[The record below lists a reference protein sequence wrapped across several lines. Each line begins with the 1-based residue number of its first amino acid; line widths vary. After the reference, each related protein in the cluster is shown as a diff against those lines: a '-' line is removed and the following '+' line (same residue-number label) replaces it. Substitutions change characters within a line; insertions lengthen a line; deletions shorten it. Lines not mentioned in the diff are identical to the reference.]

1 MEKLTLQSHG
11 ASELSFKDRYE
22 ALDKIPTP
30 RSSFAGLLM
39 RQSVQNKLFTIG

>member
-1 MEKLTLQSHG
+1 MEQVSC
-11 ASELSFKDRYE
+11 LSKTGMKHLIKSQR
-22 ALDKIPTP
+22 PS